1 MKIKRERDQI
11 LTSGEIIRGDWY
23 ITDDNGHQIGT
34 PTPYKKVIIRR
45 FNKLNQGG
53 GQKCTY

>member
-23 ITDDNGHQIGT
+23 ITDDNGHQIST

-53 GQKCTY
+53 QKCTY

>member
-53 GQKCTY
+53 QKCTY